1 MTDDRFLR
9 GYLDTLPEPHILCDA
24 HYRIVHANPAYHVR
38 FGDGKALA
46 GRTCYEVSHRYSAPC
61 EACGESCPLR
71 EALARGRP
79 HHVVHLHHG
88 CGGKEYVDIELT
100 PITDPQGRL
109 ECFIEKMNPLPAHAH
124 TGAGLVGEAP
134 AFTRMLDRLA
144 RVAPSDAA
152 VLLLGESGTGK
163 ELTAQAI
170 HAASP
175 RAARPLVTVDCTGL
189 PETLIESELFGH
201 EKGAFTGAASRQ
213 VGLAEMADGGT
224 LFLDEIGDLP
234 LPMQAKLLR
243 LIETGTYRRLGST
256 QWRRT
261 DVRVVSATHRDLAA
275 MVGAGA
281 FRADLYHR
289 LATFPL
295 YLPAL
300 RERTGDIPLIARGLL
315 ERHAPSMRLDD
326 GALALIAAQPFAG
339 NIRELRNV
347 LVRACLL
354 ADGPTLD
361 AATLREALA
370 LGFPATPTPA
380 ADPRTPAQQLAD
392 TAHLGRK
399 AQAQALGIS
408 ERTLYRLLRQ
418 DGSKGSP
425 G

>member
-1 MTDDRFLR
+1 MTDDALLR
-9 GYLDTLPEPHILCDA
+9 SYLDTLPEPHILCDA
-24 HYRIVHANPAYHVR
+24 HYRILHANPAYHAR
-38 FGDGKALA
+38 FGDGQPLT
-46 GRTCYEVSHRYSAPC
+46 GRTCYEVSHHYTAPC

-71 EALARGRP
+71 DALERGRP

-88 CGGKEYVDIELT
+88 CGGQEYVDIELT
-100 PITDPQGRL
+100 PITDAHGQL
-109 ECFIEKMNPLPAHAH
+109 ACFIEKMNPLPAHAH
-124 TGAGLVGEAP
+124 TGAGLVGEAD
-134 AFTRMLDRLA
+134 AFTRMLSRLT

-170 HAASP
+170 HAASS

-213 VGLAEMADGGT
+213 VGLAEAADGGT

-243 LIETGTYRRLGST
+243 LLETGTYRRLGST

-261 DVRVVSATHRDLAA
+261 DVRIVSATHRDLAA
-275 MVGAGA
+275 MVTAGT

-300 RERTGDIPLIARGLL
+300 RERRCDIPLLTRGLL
-315 ERHAPSMRLDD
+315 ARHAPAMKMDAD
-326 GALALIAAQPFAG
+326 ALALLATHSFPG

-347 LVRACLL
+347 IVRACLL

-361 AATLREALA
+361 ATTVHEALA
-370 LGFPATPTPA
+370 LGLATEAKPTPDA
-380 ADPRTPAQQLAD
+380 RTLEQKLED
-392 TAHLGRK
+392 TSALGRK

-408 ERTLYRLLRQ
+408 ERTLYRLLKQ
-418 DGSKGSP
+418 SAALTG
-425 G
+425 